1 MSYEKQ
7 VINVIFDPE
16 KGSLSTLSREAEC
29 GQPFGT
35 LPTPVRRGYRFEGWY
50 LDGAPV
56 TELTVVESDED
67 IRLCAR
73 WSRMKERTATSPS
86 MYKRQKRAVAIL
98 SGVMA
103 FLIVALLVVNYVV
116 AIYGLTDVYYGEDG
130 TRYTERYRVQKKDG
144 VYALYD
150 LKGNMMPTVTLNK
163 LTYYV
168 ARSGNMY
175 RVNEE
180 TGEYMLYAVVDHDAS
195 IGETVQSG
203 SVAIFKNISMSNIH
217 SIQVKNEYGS
227 YRIYR
232 DTTTDYLRVE
242 GTEETITTYDAE
254 LLNKLCVA
262 CGYAIT
268 LQKLDMTSPESEVA
282 RLADG
287 SVDWAAYGLADI
299 YDEEG
304 NLSYTPA
311 TYTIT
316 ESVLDEEGK
325 RISPSTANPD
335 RVYTVK
341 IGDLILSGEGY
352 YVQLEGRE
360 AIYIVENSVTDF
372 AETVL
377 QPVEA
382 LIAPQVIY
390 PSSTSAYVMVKD
402 FIFGTVDMTGK
413 WGNDEAL
420 KNAQVDIIAALTYR
434 DMDERQGTLFSTAP
448 YGILTNKDGDGF
460 MEGYDINHDN
470 VTEVLSLFQE
480 MQYVGCKKLGITEEA
495 LKEFGL
501 DQNVFYMSFASPM
514 LDENNYIKGY
524 MENIMVISQ
533 KTENNTYYIAS
544 FLTDMI
550 VEVDQYYMSFL
561 EWEKKNW
568 YDQNFFGTDISYV
581 KGVDIQIGQN
591 KYNFILDNSETDQ
604 SNGIGSAKLKVF
616 CEQYLGGTT
625 NPHLLDYTLTYTY
638 LTSAGKEKTRQISGT
653 DNFRKLYTDLLFYT
667 LEGDLDHRE
676 FEANMGMSVK
686 DYIAANGDET
696 CGADPQKGLQAIIRF
711 RAEDFAATLNNY
723 VYTDKN
729 GNEVKLYTEN
739 NKMDVIMRLY
749 RYSDRKAYLTIE
761 CVDKYDSNGQPI
773 TNPEWAD
780 GMFYVNVSYLNVIQ
794 ESINRLLS
802 NRPVEPENEDYWM
815 AG

>member
-1 MSYEKQ
+1 MRNEKQ
-7 VINVIFDPE
+7 VINVIFDAAR
-16 KGSLSTLSREAEC
+16 GSLSVLSREAEC
-29 GQPFGT
+29 GQPLGA
-35 LPTPVRRGYRFEGWY
+35 LPTPSRHGYRFEGWY
-50 LDGAPV
+50 LDGSPV
-56 TELTVVESDED
+56 TELTVVESDAD
-67 IRLCAR
+67 IRLLAH
-73 WSRMKERTATSPS
+73 WSKVRERTAASPS

-103 FLIVALLVVNYVV
+103 VLIVLLLVANHVV
-116 AIYGLTDVYYGEDG
+116 AIYGLTDVYYDENGV
-130 TRYTERYRVQKKDG
+130 RCTERYRVQKKDG

-150 LKGNMMPTVTLNK
+150 RKGNKMDTVTLNK

-168 ARSGNMY
+168 TQSGNMY
-175 RVNEE
+175 RINEE
-180 TGEYMLYAVVDHDAS
+180 TGEFSLYAVVDHDAS
-195 IGETVQSG
+195 IGESVQSG
-203 SVAIFKNISMSNIH
+203 SVAIFKNISMANIH
-217 SIQVKNEYGS
+217 SIQVKNESGS

-232 DTTTDYLRVE
+232 DEKTDYLRVE
-242 GTEETITTYDAE
+242 GTEETIATYNAE

-262 CGYAIT
+262 CGYAVT
-268 LQKLDMTSPESEVA
+268 LQKLDMTSPASEVA

-299 YDEEG
+299 YDENG
-304 NLSYTPA
+304 TLTYTPA

-325 RISPSTANPD
+325 RISPSTANSE

-341 IGDLILSGEGY
+341 IGDLILSGDGY

-390 PSSTSAYVMVKD
+390 PSSTSSYVMVKD
-402 FIFGTVDMTGK
+402 FIFGMVDMTDK
-413 WGNDEAL
+413 WGNDNAL
-420 KNAQVDIIAALTYR
+420 KEAEIDIIAALTYQ
-434 DMDERQGTLFSTAP
+434 DMEARQGTLFSSSP
-448 YGILTNKDGDGF
+448 YVILTNKDGDGF

-480 MQYVGCKKLGITEEA
+480 MQYLGCRKLGITKEAMEE
-495 LKEFGL
+495 FQL
-501 DQNVFYMSFASPM
+501 DKDVFYLSFASPM
-514 LDENNYIKGY
+514 LDENNYIIGY

-568 YDQNFFGTDISYV
+568 YEQNFFGTDISYV
-581 KGVDIQIGQN
+581 TGLDIRIGQN
-591 KYNFILDNSETDQ
+591 QYNFTLDNSETDQ
-604 SNGIGSAKLKVF
+604 SKGIGSAKLKVF
-616 CEQYLGGTT
+616 CDQYFGGKAD
-625 NPHLLDYTLTYTY
+625 PHLLDYTLTYTY
-638 LTSAGKEKTRQISGT
+638 LTSAGTEKTRQISGT
-653 DNFRKLYTDLLFYT
+653 DNFRKLYTDLLFFT
-667 LEGDLDHRE
+667 LEGDLDPSE

-686 DYIAANGDET
+686 DFIAANGDDT
-696 CGADPQKGLQAIIRF
+696 CGADPQKGLQAILRL
-711 RAEDFAATLNNY
+711 RAEDLAATMNDY
-723 VYTDKN
+723 VYKDKN
-729 GNEVKLYTEN
+729 GNDVKLYTEN
-739 NKMDVIMRLY
+739 NKMDVIIRLY

-773 TNPEWAD
+773 INPEWAD
-780 GMFYVNVSYLNVIQ
+780 GMFYVNASYLNVIQ
-794 ESINRLLS
+794 ESIDRLLS
-802 NRPVEPENEDYWM
+802 NRPVEPENENYWM
-815 AG
+815 AE